1 MRGVFT
7 TPSLVL
13 EAGQAVSGVA
23 GKAQMLRILQ
33 GRVWLTVEG
42 ISHDYWLSAGDS
54 FPATPGRLIVIE
66 ADHGGSRVDIVS
78 TQQPAM
84 LKQFSKRLRSAA
96 QRLAFGK
103 APGPQPCPLA
113 HCQR

>member
-1 MRGVFT
+1 MRGIFT
-7 TPSLVL
+7 IQSLVL
-13 EAGQAVSGVA
+13 ESGQAVSGVA
-23 GKAQMLRILQ
+23 DKAQLLRILQ

-54 FPATPGRLIVIE
+54 FTAMPGRLIVVE
-66 ADHGGSRVDIVS
+66 ADHGGSRMDIVS

-84 LKQFSKRLRSAA
+84 LKQFSKRIRSAA

-103 APGPQPCPLA
+103 APSQQPCPLA
-113 HCQR
+113 HCQQ